1 MRKKSTGILLAC
13 CLFFADA
20 VYCTVERCRNRCC
33 GEERK
38 RRFMDEMFQLLKDPL
53 YLREV
58 ELTDLPDLDLY
69 MDQIITLF
77 SEKTQDPDGVLTKT
91 MINNYSKEGLLKPI
105 KGKKYSKEHVL
116 QMLLISHLKQ
126 TISIQQIKGVMN
138 GISQEAAAQEKS
150 SEQMF
155 REVYSGYL
163 TNRENDREVME
174 QVLEVLLAKYPADD
188 PESAAKLLMQ
198 LSWLS
203 YMAKKMCDALVERR
217 FPLPEKKKEK

>member
-1 MRKKSTGILLAC
+1 
-13 CLFFADA
+13 
-20 VYCTVERCRNRCC
+20 
-33 GEERK
+33 
-38 RRFMDEMFQLLKDPL
+38 
-53 YLREV
+53 
-58 ELTDLPDLDLY
+58 
-69 MDQIITLF
+69 
-77 SEKTQDPDGVLTKT
+77 
-91 MINNYSKEGLLKPI
+91 
-105 KGKKYSKEHVL
+105 
-116 QMLLISHLKQ
+116 MLLISHLKQ

-174 QVLEVLLAKYPADD
+174 QVLEVLLEKSPADD

-203 YMAKKMCDALVERR
+203 YMAKKMCDALVEKR
-217 FPLPEKKKEK
+217 FPLPDKKKEK